1 MDYAEI
7 RRCLAHCRFTDHAR
21 REMDTEPLGIIRIEE
36 IMQALDS
43 GEIIEEYPEDK
54 PYPSC
59 LILGRTVTERPLHIV
74 CAPVLHEER
83 LIIITTYQPD
93 PNRWEPDFKGRKR

>member
-7 RRCLAHCRFTDHAR
+7 RHRITQCRFTDHAR
-21 REMDTEPLGIIRIEE
+21 REMEEDPLGVIYVGEVL
-36 IMQALDS
+36 QVLDT
-43 GEIIEEYPEDK
+43 GEIIEEYTDDK

-59 LILGRTVTERPLHIV
+59 LVVGWTEAKRPLHIV
-74 CAPVLHEER
+74 CAPVPTEDR

-93 PNRWEPDFKGRKR
+93 PTRWQSDFKRRK

>member
-7 RRCLAHCRFTDHAR
+7 RRRITQCRFTDHAR
-21 REMDTEPLGIIRIEE
+21 REMEEEPLGVIYVGEVS
-36 IMQALDS
+36 QVLDT
-43 GEIIEEYPEDK
+43 GEIIEEYTDDK

-59 LILGRTVTERPLHIV
+59 LVVGWTEAKRPLHIV
-74 CAPVLHEER
+74 CAPVPTEER

-93 PNRWEPDFKGRKR
+93 SNRWEADFKRRK

>member
-7 RRCLAHCRFTDHAR
+7 RRRITHCRFTDHAR
-21 REMDTEPLGIIRIEE
+21 RELEEEPLGVIYVGEVLQVLE
-36 IMQALDS
+36 T
-43 GEIIEEYPEDK
+43 GEIIEKYTDDT

-59 LILGRTVTERPLHIV
+59 LIVGWTEAKRPLHIV
-74 CAPVLHEER
+74 CAPVPTEER

-93 PNRWEPDFKGRKR
+93 SNRWEADFKRRK